1 MVQNPGNGGKMRS
14 TEGKRNLPGRWRKTG
29 QSREIVADV
38 PENGHFEDHP
48 KVFTAAADDQGAG
61 NQSAQLFPL

>member
-1 MVQNPGNGGKMRS
+1 MVQNPGKGGKMRS
-14 TEGKRNLPGRWRKTG
+14 TEGKRNLPGRRRQTG
-29 QSREIVADV
+29 QSGQIVADV

-48 KVFTAAADDQGAG
+48 KVFTAAADDRYAG